1 MDEKQPL
8 PYTNAPPSEA
18 PRPRRALLP
27 VFLRAAVIALLTL
40 FVLFFPTG
48 IESSSLAAGDQT
60 TDRSGDGVPHA
71 PVAEAKRVPL
81 EAHIMYVAAVSSA
94 HPKLPN
100 KPTSPQTTESDR
112 LINPKFSAHP
122 LLVLP
127 TMVEISDRIDFKLS
141 YIGKPTDHD
150 DGVECKHGESECL
163 GNMIELC
170 AADKY
175 PDPKIYL
182 GFTYCLTRQYEKI
195 AERHMIQ
202 DCAMEHGIDFAR
214 INDCLTQDD
223 GGYVADLLQ
232 ASFVRSAEANV
243 TKSCTIRLDEKVRC
257 IRDGGEWKD
266 CPGGSDRDSLIRD
279 INNLYQELNAA

>member
-1 MDEKQPL
+1 MDEKHPL
-8 PYTNAPPSEA
+8 PLARPSE
-18 PRPRRALLP
+18 PRQPEPSRPRRALLA
-27 VFLRAAVIALLTL
+27 VFVRVAVIALLAL
-40 FVLFFPTG
+40 LVLFFPTG
-48 IESSSLAAGDQT
+48 IQSRPMIAWDEDAIPQT
-60 TDRSGDGVPHA
+60 ALTDV
-71 PVAEAKRVPL
+71 KKVPL
-81 EAHIMYVAAVSSA
+81 EAHIMSKCPDA
-94 HPKLPN
+94 LDCL
-100 KPTSPQTTESDR
+100 Q
-112 LINPKFSAHP
+112 

-127 TMVEISDRIDFKLS
+127 TMVEISDRINFTLS

-170 AADKY
+170 AASAY

-195 AERHMIQ
+195 PQRHMIE

-223 GGYVADLLQ
+223 GGFAADLLQ
-232 ASFVRSAEANV
+232 ASFVRSSEANV

-257 IRDGGEWKD
+257 IRDNGEWTD
-266 CPGGSDRDSLIRD
+266 CPAGSDRDSLMRD
-279 INNLYQELNAA
+279 INDLYDQLNGV

>member
-81 EAHIMYVAAVSSA
+81 EAHIMSKCPDA
-94 HPKLPN
+94 LDCL
-100 KPTSPQTTESDR
+100 Q
-112 LINPKFSAHP
+112 